1 MNPVKLA
8 VAGVRGLQPYQ
19 PGKPT
24 TALEREYGIQDAVK
38 LASNENPLGPA
49 PSALQALVGAAGTFA
64 RYPDGNGFELK
75 QALANKLRIDPAQI
89 TLGNGSNEILELVA
103 RTFVTSADEVVYAE
117 HAFVVYPLV
126 TQAIGAQGI
135 VVPAIDWG
143 YDLRGMAAAV
153 TSRTRLAFIANPN
166 NPTGTWVSAAALERF
181 LGSVPDHVLVV
192 VDEAYWD
199 YVTEPD
205 YPNCIEWLD
214 RFDNLI
220 VTRTFSKA
228 YGLAGLRIGYGVS
241 SPGIADLLNRVR
253 QPFNA
258 SSPAQ
263 VAALA
268 ALQDEEHI
276 RLSVDLNG
284 EQMRRLSQA
293 FAAMGLHTIASVGNF
308 LCVNVNGPGM
318 QVYEALLHYGVI
330 VRPVANYG
338 MPNHLRVTVG
348 LPEENDRLVTAMSRI
363 LERSVPA

>member
-1 MNPVKLA
+1 MNPVNLA
-8 VAGVRGLQPYQ
+8 VAGVRALQPYQ
-19 PGKPT
+19 PGKPMA
-24 TALEREYGIQDAVK
+24 ALEREYGIHDAIK
-38 LASNENPLGPA
+38 LASNENPRGPA
-49 PSALQALVGAAGTFA
+49 PAALQALAGAAGTFA
-64 RYPDGNGFELK
+64 RYPEGNGFELK
-75 QALANKLRIDPAQI
+75 QALAKKLRIDPAQI

-103 RTFVTSADEVVYAE
+103 RTFVTSADEVVYSE

-143 YDLRGMAAAV
+143 HDLGGMAAAV
-153 TSRTRLAFIANPN
+153 TARTRVVFIANPN
-166 NPTGTWVSAAALERF
+166 NPTGTWIRAAALERF

-205 YPNCIEWLD
+205 YPNCIEWLT

-241 SPGIADLLNRVR
+241 SPAIADLLNRVR

-276 RLSVDLNG
+276 RLSVELNG
-284 EQMRRLSQA
+284 EQMRRLNQA
-293 FAAMGLHTIASVGNF
+293 FAAMGLHTIASAGNF
-308 LCVNVNGPGM
+308 LCVDVNGSGM

-330 VRPVANYG
+330 VRPVENYG